1 MPTFSSPTPTLAS
14 EIGYALH
21 QILIL
26 RPTHPLT
33 EIFSY
38 VSDEGTVARTQ
49 LSEHM
54 ATWSAQLRHPLPTTR
69 IFLNKEHTKRLL
81 LQRGTAYALLG
92 SPEQARQDLH
102 ALLQHS
108 GTTTRQLEGLA
119 CLVLAVLATEQ
130 ERYPDAL
137 PLWKQA
143 RAWLHPQEYD
153 HLALTWYYT
162 KVLVQLNHLRTAYRV
177 LTEILSPTTPGLRL
191 PRQKERAEAYAELFS
206 QRGGVCSLLQYHQE
220 AIEDLNA
227 AIELHPT
234 CARLFSI
241 RGLLHAKRQHWQAAY
256 NDLWRALHAMPE
268 DQALADCLFVVMQR
282 LGTQLAVPTTTPAMH
297 TRRGGTRRA

>member
-14 EIGYALH
+14 EVGYALR

-26 RPTHPLT
+26 HPTHPLT
-33 EIFSY
+33 EVFSS
-38 VSDEGTVARTQ
+38 VSDDGSVERTR

-54 ATWSAQLRHPLPTTR
+54 ATWSAQLRHPLSNPR

-81 LQRGTAYALLG
+81 LQRGVAYALLG
-92 SPEQARQDLH
+92 APEQARQDLH
-102 ALLQHS
+102 ALLQHG

-143 RAWLHPQEYD
+143 RAWLHPHAYD
-153 HLALTWYYT
+153 RLALTWYFA
-162 KVLVQLNHLRTAYRV
+162 KVLIQLNHLRKAYRV
-177 LTEILSPTTPGLRL
+177 LTEVLSSTTPDPRL
-191 PRQKERAEAYAELFS
+191 PRQEERAEAYAELFA

-227 AIELHPT
+227 AIKLHPT
-234 CARLFSI
+234 CARFFSI
-241 RGLLHAKRQHWQAAY
+241 RGLLHAKQQHWQAAY
-256 NDLWRALHAMPE
+256 HDLWRALHEMPE
-268 DQALADCLFVVMQR
+268 DQALADCLFVVLQR
-282 LGTQLAVPTTTPAMH
+282 LGTQLAVSTTTPTMR
-297 TRRGGTRRA
+297 TKGGIRRA